1 MTDYLIEKGAN
12 LIIPDVA
19 TEPDKIIKLMKKLK
33 DAGYS
38 IVITMVYA
46 PKAQCEKNGAGKQ
59 TNGLYNLAK
68 ARDTGEGKKYS
79 SNAYELA
86 LGHAATV
93 FDQAKNPENVWVGNT
108 FMIIDNSDFLLTP
121 EQKITPSATSVG
133 VSWNTLT
140 QKVTFMS
147 SGKKMSKISGGLV
160 AAGAA
165 KVTAT
170 VAGALKDATFKIMNR
185 KKPESGLG
193 SVIVTGAH
201 DGDCKKAQ

>member
-1 MTDYLIEKGAN
+1 LIR
-12 LIIPDVA
+12 
-19 TEPDKIIKLMKKLK
+19 
-33 DAGYS
+33 
-38 IVITMVYA
+38 
-46 PKAQCEKNGAGKQ
+46 Q
-59 TNGLYNLAK
+59 
-68 ARDTGEGKKYS
+68 
-79 SNAYELA
+79 
-86 LGHAATV
+86 
-93 FDQAKNPENVWVGNT
+93 KNPENVWVGNT